1 MHRPTDT
8 NIAQPQNPPKRTSAP
23 IRRTVVRALS
33 RIAAVFVTF
42 QGRTARFHN
51 PSVVAANN
59 ERTLEWSVQIG
70 SKQWPEM
77 STCKSLAA
85 TMSLL
90 KQALGTYDQN
100 IACTSITPA
109 SFVANRYCI
118 GVPTST
124 IPGQVFSGTS
134 TRSGDLLSVL
144 IKGMSPDAALQA
156 QKLHISLVAEV
167 ILELKES
174 GTVLL
179 E

>member
-1 MHRPTDT
+1 MSQQA
-8 NIAQPQNPPKRTSAP
+8 IIPQNATEFQA
-23 IRRTVVRALS
+23 TVVRALS

-42 QGRTARFHN
+42 QGRAAANASILRFHN
-51 PSVVAANN
+51 PSEVVAR

-77 STCKSLAA
+77 APCRSLAS

-90 KQALGTYDQN
+90 KQCLGTYDQN

-109 SFVANRYCI
+109 NYLTNRYVI

-124 IPGQVFSGTS
+124 IPGQVFSGIS

-144 IKGMSPDAALQA
+144 VKSMGVDAAEHA

-174 GTVLL
+174 GSVLL

>member
-1 MHRPTDT
+1 MSQQA
-8 NIAQPQNPPKRTSAP
+8 IIPQDAVEFQA
-23 IRRTVVRALS
+23 TVVRALS

-42 QGRTARFHN
+42 QGRAAANSSILRFHN
-51 PSVVAANN
+51 PSEVVGG
-59 ERTLEWSVQIG
+59 ESTLEWAVQIG

-77 STCKSLAA
+77 STCKSLAP

-100 IACTSITPA
+100 IACTSINPA
-109 SFVANRYCI
+109 NYVANRYVI

-124 IPGQVFSGTS
+124 IPGQVFSGIS
-134 TRSGDLLSVL
+134 RRSGDLLSVL
-144 IKGMSPDAALQA
+144 VKHMGVDAAEQA
-156 QKLHISLVAEV
+156 QKLNLSMVAEV

-174 GTVLL
+174 GAVLL